1 MQDAV
6 VRVTTFII
14 RLLQVNKIL
23 GFRPIAV
30 IHSAVPAQVMNLL
43 PEGQQFEYV
52 ARLTHAAFWA
62 YRTNKELGSTTTLA
76 TTVCTHVQAAFPHQA
91 VFDRWEEVVDLQQS
105 IYQFV
110 KARRRNPQLLRYLQ
124 PYDYIAARFGVAITP
139 AAPLAPEEQIPSL
152 FERLR
157 DFEEDAKTLCPRPH
171 ELERVTVEELW
182 ERVCDL
188 EDELAAAREHKMN
201 FAADWRHLPT
211 SRTGQ
216 VCLCH
221 RSSNGRGKLALC

>member
-62 YRTNKELGSTTTLA
+62 YRTNKELGSTTKLA
-76 TTVCTHVQAAFPHQA
+76 TTVCAHIQAAFPDQA
-91 VFDRWEEVVDLQQS
+91 IFDRWEEVVHLQQS
-105 IYQFV
+105 IYQFA
-110 KARRRNPQLLRYLQ
+110 KARRRDPQLLRYLQ

-157 DFEEDAKTLCPRPH
+157 DFEEDAKTLCPRPL

-216 VCLCH
+216 VFE
-221 RSSNGRGKLALC
+221 RTG